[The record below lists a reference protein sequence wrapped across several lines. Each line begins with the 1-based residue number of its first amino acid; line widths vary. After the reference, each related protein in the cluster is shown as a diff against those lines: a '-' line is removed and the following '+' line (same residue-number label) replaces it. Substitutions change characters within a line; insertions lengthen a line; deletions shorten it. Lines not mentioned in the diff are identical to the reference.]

1 MHICIG
7 VESYEFF
14 LREREREEVNHE
26 RYNSFFFFFLVP
38 VWELLISDSLFAY
51 VRQKINKYIKTGL
64 FQKIET

>member
-1 MHICIG
+1 MKGTI
-7 VESYEFF
+7 V
-14 LREREREEVNHE
+14 
-26 RYNSFFFFFLVP
+26 FFFFFLVP